1 MPHQMTTR
9 SRSRANHLID
19 TTSAP
24 LKIDVLTTPGVI
36 TSIVKNLDYD
46 DEAIVG
52 LFRLINDQR
61 YRFELEPFCQHFKQV
76 YEEHELM
83 KEEMEKFKANKK
95 KRIAEMIRK
104 IKEHFQIH
112 ELATDFGY
120 EYERL
125 TFISTFETL
134 CSFGYDIYWLSSEF
148 GRKVGEKLDE
158 YIYTSYEEYGD
169 FEFHEQ
175 LVSLRQRLNAYIH
188 DSKLNDYIDEMMN
201 EL

>member
-19 TTSAP
+19 TSSAP
-24 LKIDVLTTPGVI
+24 LKLDVLTTPCVI

-76 YEEHELM
+76 YKEHELM

-95 KRIAEMIRK
+95 KRITEMTRI

-112 ELATDFGY
+112 ELASDFGY
-120 EYERL
+120 EYERF
-125 TFISTFETL
+125 TFISIFETL
-134 CSFGYDIYWLSSEF
+134 CSFGNDIYWLNSEI
-148 GRKVGEKLDE
+148 GKRVGEKLDE
-158 YIYTSYEEYGD
+158 YIYTSYEEYED
-169 FEFHEQ
+169 FELHEQ
-175 LVSLRQRLNAYIH
+175 LVSLRHRLNTYII
-188 DSKLNDYIDEMMN
+188 DSSLY
-201 EL
+201 